1 MNRFALVLVAA
12 AGGLAATSAAAD
24 TGRVAPRA
32 PVAARIA
39 MDGSTV
45 CVDAAASRR
54 CGDYQAALLRTVGQ
68 KAAAQRTAI
77 SVNDLGR
84 RQLDA
89 LIASVN

>member
-1 MNRFALVLVAA
+1 MTRLALILAA
-12 AGGLAATSAAAD
+12 AASLAALPAAAD
-24 TGRVAPRA
+24 TGRVVPARA
-32 PVAARIA
+32 AAKVA

-45 CVDAAASRR
+45 CLDTAASQR
-54 CGDYQAALLRTVGQ
+54 CAAYQAALLRTVGQ

>member
-1 MNRFALVLVAA
+1 MIRLALIAA
-12 AGGLAATSAAAD
+12 AALTASALPAAAD
-24 TGRVAPRA
+24 TGRSQSVRTP
-32 PVAARIA
+32 AARVA

-45 CVDAAASRR
+45 CLDTAASQR
-54 CGDYQAALLRTVGQ
+54 CAAYQAALLRTVGQ